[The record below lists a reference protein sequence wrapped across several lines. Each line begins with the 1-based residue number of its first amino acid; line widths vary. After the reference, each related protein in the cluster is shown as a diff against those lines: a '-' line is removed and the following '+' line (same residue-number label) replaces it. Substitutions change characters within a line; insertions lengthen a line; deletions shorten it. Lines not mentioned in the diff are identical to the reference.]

1 MTDFRV
7 SSTELY
13 FLFIIK
19 INNIKQTIHEIVL
32 SKKNNNIKNIT
43 K

>member
-7 SSTELY
+7 SSTEFY
-13 FLFIIK
+13 FLLIIK

>member
-7 SSTELY
+7 SSTEFY
-13 FLFIIK
+13 FLLIIK

-32 SKKNNNIKNIT
+32 SKKK
-43 K
+43 